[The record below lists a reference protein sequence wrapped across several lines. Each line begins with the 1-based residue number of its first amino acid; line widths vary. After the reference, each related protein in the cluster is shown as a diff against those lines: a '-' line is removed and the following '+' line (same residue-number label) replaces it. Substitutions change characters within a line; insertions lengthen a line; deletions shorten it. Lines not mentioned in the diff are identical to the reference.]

1 MISRRHLIG
10 GMAAAGLVNR
20 LSVAAPA
27 APAAGAAGAAS
38 TAPAAGAAGAA
49 GAASRAPAAG
59 AAYPRS
65 RYDRAIVI
73 DALGGLGE
81 FNPDAPDDAPLSVR
95 ALADARDSGVTVI
108 NFTINEVGN
117 GPNKFMTAVKNIAG
131 VEHELMLHPAALMKI
146 LKGQDIQTAKASK
159 RFGIIYG
166 CQDTTMLEGD
176 LKNLSVFKDL
186 GVRIVQPTYN
196 IRNLMGDGCIE
207 KADGGLSKLGYDFVA
222 EMNQLR
228 LLLDLS
234 HAGPRTIAEGI
245 AASKA
250 PMAITHTGCRALVDL
265 PRNTRDPDLRALAQ
279 RGGVVGIYFMPF
291 LRESGQPHAEDLIRH
306 IEHAVNICGED
317 HVGLGTDGTISG
329 VPLTDAYRAYFR
341 KEVESRKKAGY
352 GAPGESADVLTI
364 VPEYNDPLRFDRLAN
379 DLAGRGWS
387 NTRIDKLLGANFA
400 RLFAEVWDAP

>member
-1 MISRRHLIG
+1 MIGRRQLIG

-20 LSVAAPA
+20 WSFAAA
-27 APAAGAAGAAS
+27 AAAAAAAAS
-38 TAPAAGAAGAA
+38 
-49 GAASRAPAAG
+49 

-81 FNPDAPDDAPLSVR
+81 FNPDAPEDAPLSAR
-95 ALADARDSGVTVI
+95 ALADVRDSGVTVI

-117 GPNKFMTAVKNIAG
+117 GPNKFMAAVKTIAEL
-131 VEHELMLHPAALMKI
+131 EHEVMLHPDALMKI
-146 LKGQDIQTAKASK
+146 LRGQDIQTAKTTK
-159 RFGIIYG
+159 RLGIVYG
-166 CQDTTMLEGD
+166 CQDTTMLEAD
-176 LKNLSVFKDL
+176 LKNLLVFADL

-207 KADGGLSKLGYDFVA
+207 KADGGLSKMGYDFIA
-222 EMNQLR
+222 EMNRLK

-245 AASKA
+245 AASKV
-250 PMAITHTGCRALVDL
+250 PMAISHTGCRALVDL
-265 PRNTRDPDLRALAQ
+265 PRNTRDSELRALAD

-291 LRESGQPHAEDLIRH
+291 LRESGQPHAEDLILH
-306 IEHAVNICGED
+306 IEHAVNVCGED
-317 HVGLGTDGTISG
+317 HVGLGTDGSISG

-341 KEVESRKKAGY
+341 KEEEARRKAGY
-352 GAPGESADVLTI
+352 GAPGESGDVLTI
-364 VPEYNDPLRFDRLAN
+364 VPEYNDPLRFARLAN
-379 DLAGRGWS
+379 DLTNRGWS

-400 RLFAEVWDAP
+400 RLFADVWDAP

>member
-1 MISRRHLIG
+1 MISRRRLIG
-10 GMAAAGLVNR
+10 GVAAAGIASR
-20 LSVAAPA
+20 WSVTLA
-27 APAAGAAGAAS
+27 AAGSG
-38 TAPAAGAAGAA
+38 
-49 GAASRAPAAG
+49 
-59 AAYPRS
+59 YPRS

-81 FNPDAPDDAPLSVR
+81 FNPDAPDDAPLSAR
-95 ALADARDSGVTVI
+95 ALADVRDSGVT
-108 NFTINEVGN
+108 TINYTINSVGN
-117 GPNKFMTAVKNIAG
+117 GPDKFMAAVKNIAD
-131 VEHELMLHPAALMKI
+131 VEHELMLHPDALMKI
-146 LKGQDIQTAKASK
+146 LRGQDIQTAKASK
-159 RFGIIYG
+159 RLGIIYG
-166 CQDTTMLEGD
+166 CQDTTMLEAD
-176 LKNLSVFKDL
+176 LKNLAVFKDL

-222 EMNQLR
+222 EMDRLK

-245 AASKA
+245 ATSKA

-265 PRNTRDPDLRALAQ
+265 PRNTRDSELRALAD

-306 IEHAVNICGED
+306 IEHAVNVCGED
-317 HVGLGTDGTISG
+317 HVGLGTDGSISG

-341 KEVESRKKAGY
+341 KEEEARRKAGY

-364 VPEYNDPLRFDRLAN
+364 VPEYNDPQRFARLAN
-379 DLAGRGWS
+379 DLVNRGWS
-387 NTRIDKLLGANFA
+387 NTRLDKLLGANFA

>member
-1 MISRRHLIG
+1 MINRRQLLG
-10 GMAAAGLVNR
+10 GMAAASLINR
-20 LSVAAPA
+20 RSL
-27 APAAGAAGAAS
+27 AAGAAGAAS
-38 TAPAAGAAGAA
+38 GAG
-49 GAASRAPAAG
+49 AAG

-81 FNPDAPDDAPLSVR
+81 FNPDAPDDAPLSAH

-108 NFTINEVGN
+108 NFTINDVGN
-117 GPNKFMTAVKNIAG
+117 GPNKFMAAVKNIAG
-131 VEHELMLHPAALMKI
+131 VEHELTLHPDALMKI
-146 LKGQDIQTAKASK
+146 LRGSDIQGAKASK
-159 RFGIIYG
+159 RLGIVYG

-176 LKNLSVFKDL
+176 LKNLSVFEDL

-207 KADGGLSKLGYDFVA
+207 KADGGLSKLGYEFIA
-222 EMNQLR
+222 EMNRLK

-250 PMAITHTGCRALVDL
+250 PMAITHTACRALVDL
-265 PRNTRDPDLRALAQ
+265 PRNTRDSELRALAD

-291 LRESGQPHAEDLIRH
+291 LRDSGQPHAEDLIRH
-306 IEHAVNICGED
+306 IEHAVNVCGED
-317 HVGLGTDGTISG
+317 HVGLGTDGSISG

-341 KEVESRKKAGY
+341 KDVEARKKAGY
-352 GAPGESADVLTI
+352 GAPGENADVLTI
-364 VPEYNDPLRFDRLAN
+364 VPEYNDPLRFARLAN
-379 DLAGRGWS
+379 DLASRGWP

>member
-1 MISRRHLIG
+1 MISRRQLIG
-10 GMAAAGLVNR
+10 GIAAAGIIDR
-20 LSVAAPA
+20 RSFADATA
-27 APAAGAAGAAS
+27 RAAGPAGA
-38 TAPAAGAAGAA
+38 TGAAGAA
-49 GAASRAPAAG
+49 GAASAASPAG
-59 AAYPRS
+59 AASTAYPRS

-81 FNPDAPDDAPLSVR
+81 FNPDAPEDAPLSAR
-95 ALADARDSGVTVI
+95 ALADARGSGVTVI

-117 GPNKFMTAVKNIAG
+117 GPNKFMAAVKNIAG
-131 VEHELMLHPAALMKI
+131 VEHELTLHPDALVKI
-146 LKGQDIQTAKASK
+146 LRGADIQAAKTSK
-159 RFGIIYG
+159 RLGIVYG

-196 IRNLMGDGCIE
+196 VRNLMGDGCIE
-207 KADGGLSKLGYDFVA
+207 KADGGLSKMGYDFVA
-222 EMNQLR
+222 EMNRLN

-234 HAGPRTIAEGI
+234 HAGPRTIAEGV

-265 PRNTRDPDLRALAQ
+265 PRNTRDSELRALAD

-306 IEHAVNICGED
+306 IEHAVNVCGED
-317 HVGLGTDGTISG
+317 HVGLGTDGSISG

-341 KEVESRKKAGY
+341 KDVEARKKAGY

-364 VPEYNDPLRFDRLAN
+364 VPEYNDPLRFNRLAN
-379 DLAGRGWS
+379 DLANRGWP
-387 NTRIDKLLGANFA
+387 NTRVDKLLGANFA